1 MGYILVWSLEG
12 SAPGR
17 SGMVD
22 ASAMVQV
29 NRWTLVKGSKTL
41 QDEKRHIHVNLFGG
55 KYLEERGS
63 YIFEKIKHT
72 DTF

>member
-1 MGYILVWSLEG
+1 
-12 SAPGR
+12 
-17 SGMVD
+17 MVD